1 MMFINYGNFIE
12 DYVFKHACIDTSIVF
27 VMWPRRCYFTN
38 KILFLKYVYR
48 QTAMWTGPGD
58 PVFEYRWYDKEE
70 FLVNKLKGVV

>member
-58 PVFEYRWYDKEE
+58 PIFEYRWYDKEE

>member
-1 MMFINYGNFIE
+1 
-12 DYVFKHACIDTSIVF
+12 
-27 VMWPRRCYFTN
+27 MWPRRCYFTN
-38 KILFLKYVYR
+38 KILFLKYVYK

>member
-38 KILFLKYVYR
+38 KILFLKYVYK